1 MGFGQDTIV
10 GWVFG
15 LSLFCGAIILMNVM
29 LLLVSHSANSLLLIT
44 IVDVVC
50 LSFLVVG
57 ILSAFLAGH
66 GFMLFLGGFSENLE
80 SLELSEEETL
90 LWNIMRVLVVIA
102 VFLTI
107 LNVVKV

>member
-1 MGFGQDTIV
+1 MGFGQDKIV

-50 LSFLVVG
+50 FSFLVVG

-66 GFMLFLGGFSENLE
+66 HYMLFLGGLSEN
-80 SLELSEEETL
+80 LELSEEETL

-107 LNVVKV
+107 LNVV